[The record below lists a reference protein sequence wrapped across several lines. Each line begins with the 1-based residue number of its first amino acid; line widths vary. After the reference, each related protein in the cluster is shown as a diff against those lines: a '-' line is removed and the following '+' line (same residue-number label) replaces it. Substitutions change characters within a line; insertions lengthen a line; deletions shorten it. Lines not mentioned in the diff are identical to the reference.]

1 MNMTIPR
8 SLFWAVLLAVLALA
22 ASAVAQEKPAAFTD
36 YGVGANVAES
46 RGVVTTQTDDGRCLV
61 IASALD
67 QGPRGYVL
75 VTDIDTG
82 ETKQHF
88 CPEDVR
94 QSAPYGSLMHSN
106 GKFYTTQG
114 SIFLEFDP
122 GAGEWTFQAKGSPIG
137 AAYIGFTESPDGKV
151 WAGSVYETG
160 LISFDPE
167 TRELKDHGRMD
178 PKEKYIN
185 YLAADEAGWVYCG
198 IGTARC
204 NIIAYNPATGEKRQL
219 VKEEDR
225 ITGSGNVYPTNDGAV
240 CGVAVGQYYR
250 LFEGQ
255 ATAIEK
261 ADVPPRRDV
270 GNIGWGA
277 KTGSFPDG
285 RRVRA
290 YNMPD
295 KWLEVEDTKTGETKR
310 IEFEYEA
317 GGVLITSLG
326 LGPNGIVYGSTCHPM
341 HLLALETNHGEL
353 RDYGAVTPVG
363 GGNFCAIA
371 AQGDIIV
378 GAQYAA
384 GALWLYDV
392 NKPFTWGSDYQP
404 SEGRITGA
412 KLVEVAKEKCPGIA
426 YNPNSRIAVFQ
437 TPKFDT
443 VGRFPFTVPADG
455 TSYVHAFPHNYPN
468 NCLVKWLLDDEDTG
482 KQFVPSAGKSGAAPM
497 VVFGPLELA
506 AGDHTL
512 GAKTVEVEGSIPL
525 MGLSALIVDT
535 QQLGKVHFQNPRA
548 VAQWKSDVCRP
559 RTALAHPDGKHVMM
573 AGYAGYG
580 LCGGGIGIYNLET
593 EEETLLTAEKDLL
606 PGHSCITLKALPN
619 GDLVGATAIGAPG
632 GGHQVATAGEL
643 FIVDWKTKKITFH
656 AAPPGES
663 PNVIS
668 IQVTADGL
676 VYGLTSKA
684 IFFVFDPKT
693 EEFTHSESFDEY
705 GGVPRH
711 ALQIGPDGNLYA
723 ALSGAIVKITP
734 STLEHEKLADTPV
747 GVTSGGPVVNGL
759 LVFAHSS
766 HVWSYKVPGL

>member
-1 MNMTIPR
+1 MTIPHSS
-8 SLFWAVLLAVLALA
+8 SLVVLVAILALA
-22 ASAVAQEKPAAFTD
+22 ATATAQKGPPAFTD
-36 YGVGANVAES
+36 YGVGANVAEC
-46 RGVVTTQTDDGRCLV
+46 RGVVTTQTADGRCLA

-67 QGPRGYVL
+67 EGPISYVL

-94 QSAPYGSLMHSN
+94 QSPPYGSLMHSN

-114 SIFLEFDP
+114 GIFLEFDP
-122 GAGEWTFQAKGSPIG
+122 AAGEWTFHANGSPIG
-137 AAYIGFTESPDGKV
+137 GAYIGFTEAPDGKV
-151 WAGSVYETG
+151 WAGSVYQTG
-160 LISFDPE
+160 LISFDPK

-178 PKEKYIN
+178 PKEKYTN
-185 YLAADEAGWVYCG
+185 YLAADEAGWIYSG

-225 ITGSGNVYPTNDGAV
+225 VTGSGNVYPTNDGAV

-255 ATAIEK
+255 ATPIEK
-261 ADVPPRRDV
+261 ADVPPRREV
-270 GNIGWGA
+270 GNIGWGQRS
-277 KTGSFPDG
+277 GSFPDG
-285 RRVRA
+285 RRVRS

-295 KWLEVEDTKTGETKR
+295 KWLEVEDTKTGEVKR

-326 LGPNGIVYGSTCHPM
+326 LGPKGIVYGSTCHPM
-341 HLLALETNHGEL
+341 HLLALDTNNGEL

-378 GAQYAA
+378 GAQYSA
-384 GALWLYDV
+384 GRLWLYDV
-392 NKPFTWGSDYQP
+392 NKPFTWASDYQP
-404 SEGRITGA
+404 SEGHITGA

-437 TPKFDT
+437 TREFDT
-443 VGRFPFTVPADG
+443 VGYFPFTVPADG
-455 TSYVHAFPHNYPN
+455 TYYLHAFPHYYSDG
-468 NCLVKWLLDDEDTG
+468 CVVKWLLDGEDTG
-482 KQFVPSAGKSGAAPM
+482 KQFVPIAGKYGAAPM
-497 VVFGPLELA
+497 VVFGLLELT

-535 QQLGKVHFQNPRA
+535 QQLDKVHFQNPRA
-548 VAQWKSDVCRP
+548 VAQWHDDVCRP

-606 PGHSCITLKALPN
+606 PSHSCITLKALSN
-619 GDLVGATAIGAPG
+619 GDLVGGTAIGAPG
-632 GGHQVATAGEL
+632 GGHQVATAAEL
-643 FIVDWKTKKITFH
+643 FIVDWETKKLGFH
-656 AAPPGES
+656 AAPPDGATS
-663 PNVIS
+663 IVS
-668 IQVTADGL
+668 IQAPADGL
-676 VYGLTSKA
+676 VYGLTGKST
-684 IFFVFDPKT
+684 FFVFDPKT
-693 EEFTHSESFDEY
+693 KEFTHSESFEEY

-723 ALSGAIVKITP
+723 AMTGAIVKITP
-734 STLEHEKLADTPV
+734 DTLEHVKLAATPTN
-747 GVTSGGPVVNGL
+747 VTSGGPVVNGL

-766 HVWSYKVPGL
+766 HVWTYRIPGL